1 VAEPISPS
9 AEVRRVKIAPNG
21 WAAAGGAGLMFALAG
36 QTGSVW
42 MQVVGAGLVGLLGVS
57 WFAVVRRRGDVSVQV
72 HRRVTVTVGES
83 FEVSVHV
90 RNKGKRASLPLRI
103 RSELPTAPVL
113 VAPVVVY
120 VDPIAAG
127 EHLVVAVD
135 RVAPRR
141 GAVLSSTLALDAIA
155 PFGFYTSRR
164 SMTHQMEFFAA
175 PSAVSPLDLPRVLGA
190 QLDGLGPMGPGL
202 DVRGVREWR
211 PGDAVRHVHW
221 RSTARTG
228 RLAVLDYGEPTVGT
242 VGVLAAGTS
251 GDPRFEAGVA
261 LAASTVMQTMS
272 DGVAVVVPTVDR
284 AASTHRV
291 HWLTFAGWH
300 RCFAEM
306 GTVPVPRHE
315 TVDRLVNRVGSG
327 GVVLLV
333 VGAGVP
339 TGFRDYVAM
348 SAANAGVS
356 VLDLAETSGIDRHDL
371 SGR

>member
-1 VAEPISPS
+1 
-9 AEVRRVKIAPNG
+9 
-21 WAAAGGAGLMFALAG
+21 MFALAG

-57 WFAVVRRRGDVSVQV
+57 WFAVVRRRGGVSVLV
-72 HRRVTVTVGES
+72 NRRPTATVGAS
-83 FEVSVHV
+83 FAVRVEV

-103 RSELPTAPVL
+103 RSELPTTPVL
-113 VAPVVVY
+113 VVPVVVY
-120 VDPIAAG
+120 VDPVPPG
-127 EHLVVAVD
+127 EHVVVEVD
-135 RVAPRR
+135 SIAPRR
-141 GAVLSSTLALDAIA
+141 GAEFLSTLTIDAIA
-155 PFGFYTSRR
+155 PFGFFTSRR
-164 SMTHQMEFFAA
+164 SLTHQVEFFAA
-175 PSAVSPLDLPRVLGA
+175 PSAVPPLDLPRVLGA

-251 GDPRFEAGVA
+251 GEPRFEAGVA

-272 DGVAVVVPTVDR
+272 NGVAVLVPTVDR
-284 AASTHRV
+284 AANTHRV
-291 HWLTFAGWH
+291 HWLTFAWWH
-300 RCFAEM
+300 RTFAEM
-306 GTVPVPRHE
+306 GTVAVPRHE
-315 TVDRLVNRVGSG
+315 TVDHMVDRVGSG

-339 TGFRDYVAM
+339 AGFRNYVETV
-348 SAANAGVS
+348 AANAGVS
-356 VLDLAETSGIDRHDL
+356 VLELAEIAGRDL
-371 SGR
+371 SAR